1 MRVPPEAA
9 TRSHILMMPPLKLFI
24 SKENIVSYDFCD
36 IEEESSS
43 PSSVNMLDDNET
55 NTNGTFLKPLPD
67 AMDALQKV
75 IIEVM
80 AKFDSEKQNLY
91 NFICG
96 RFKLRKIDVYNESI
110 FSGKTHINSKDKS
123 VPDIPIGIKA
133 SNNASDS
140 VFQKEPKKK
149 IQIISTEQ
157 PISEENADG
166 ISVIDTIADTKQT
179 DFDGML
185 LIDTCLF
192 ELSAQIINFI
202 NTHNKNK
209 KMNLSSKANYF
220 KLFYTSGVISCI
232 KMCNELPS
240 FQHERDILN
249 VMKFPFVDF
258 CLTKKSRTVEEIYYN
273 PLKTF
278 AEVSDEIDNQQQIPL
293 PIPDSVGNSYLS
305 KVENISI
312 SKSAYS
318 QQRADYK
325 KELRSLFP

>member
-1 MRVPPEAA
+1 
-9 TRSHILMMPPLKLFI
+9 
-24 SKENIVSYDFCD
+24 
-36 IEEESSS
+36 
-43 PSSVNMLDDNET
+43 
-55 NTNGTFLKPLPD
+55 
-67 AMDALQKV
+67 
-75 IIEVM
+75 M
-80 AKFDSEKQNLY
+80 A
-91 NFICG
+91 
-96 RFKLRKIDVYNESI
+96 
-110 FSGKTHINSKDKS
+110 
-123 VPDIPIGIKA
+123 
-133 SNNASDS
+133 DS

-202 NTHNKNK
+202 TTHNTNK

-312 SKSAYS
+312 SKYFFL
-318 QQRADYK
+318 DINTPIK
-325 KELRSLFP
+325 